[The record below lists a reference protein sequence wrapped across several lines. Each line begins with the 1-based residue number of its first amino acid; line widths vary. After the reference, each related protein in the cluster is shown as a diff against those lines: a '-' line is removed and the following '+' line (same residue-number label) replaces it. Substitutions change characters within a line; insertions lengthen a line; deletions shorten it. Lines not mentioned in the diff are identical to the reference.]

1 MSSLHVRVATLE
13 DIPSL
18 CELLNQLF
26 SQEVEFTPQKH
37 LQEKGLKAIME
48 NPTVG
53 IILVAIIEQK
63 IVGMLNLLFTI
74 FTALGGWVIL
84 LEDMIVDEAHRD
96 KKIGSALLSEAKK
109 YAKEHGFLRITL
121 LSDFDN
127 DKAHA
132 FYERHG
138 FVDSPRKVF
147 TCKDF

>member
-74 FTALGGWVIL
+74 FTALG
-84 LEDMIVDEAHRD
+84 
-96 KKIGSALLSEAKK
+96 
-109 YAKEHGFLRITL
+109 
-121 LSDFDN
+121 
-127 DKAHA
+127 
-132 FYERHG
+132 
-138 FVDSPRKVF
+138 
-147 TCKDF
+147 